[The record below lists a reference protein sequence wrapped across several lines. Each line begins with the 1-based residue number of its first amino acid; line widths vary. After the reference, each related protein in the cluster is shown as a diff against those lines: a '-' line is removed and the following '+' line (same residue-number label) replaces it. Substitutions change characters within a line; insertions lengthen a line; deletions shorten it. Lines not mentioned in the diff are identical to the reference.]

1 MLKLK
6 TSLLS
11 LIFLPCTSFA
21 TVGGPQNIEILG
33 YDHQDQK
40 VYLLKHYEDGRGR
53 LPQLYYYQF
62 KNNQHPEKLIQVN
75 SLYINPKTKK
85 IDYDQDSRLFNQE
98 IRKIKNRLQLLITI
112 SKSTIK
118 VQILNKTTSKEK
130 SWYDPNEFIP
140 KYKYTYQLTSKN
152 FKSQIHQAIDYRQGL
167 SISQAYKIPNQQ
179 KIIATV
185 KYLGLPFET
194 GYTIEDPVLLIPK
207 K

>member
-1 MLKLK
+1 MVVVAYRSFIIISLRTINILKSSFK
-6 TSLLS
+6 STHSTST
-11 LIFLPCTSFA
+11 P
-21 TVGGPQNIEILG
+21 
-33 YDHQDQK
+33 K
-40 VYLLKHYEDGRGR
+40 
-53 LPQLYYYQF
+53 
-62 KNNQHPEKLIQVN
+62 
-75 SLYINPKTKK
+75 PKTQK

-98 IRKIKNRLQLLITI
+98 IVKIKNRLQPLVTI

-118 VQILNKTTSKEK
+118 VKVLNKTTSKEK

-152 FKSQIHQAIDYRQGL
+152 LKSQIHQAIDYRQRL

-179 KIIATV
+179 KMIATV